1 MLSALAC
8 GAQVYKPKAA
18 DVTIM
23 RDYVHGEKVK
33 EATLRYGHVD
43 MHKKE
48 LKDKA
53 AKAARREDK
62 KEAARVSAGSPTLWL
77 IIGFLVQSK
86 WDRLSCALGFVH
98 LPCSLSSKCL
108 LPKARQMTLHLL
120 AGVARGSFWDSE
132 QAG

>member
-1 MLSALAC
+1 MQLFRHSTSSHKLQQLLESTRIGEHYLLAKTASWAQSKRTFGMLSKLTC

-18 DVTIM
+18 DVIIM

-53 AKAARREDK
+53 TKAARREDK
-62 KEAARVSAGSPTLWL
+62 KEAARVILCLVVGFMVQLNGTDSA
-77 IIGFLVQSK
+77 
-86 WDRLSCALGFVH
+86 VH
-98 LPCSLSSKCL
+98 
-108 LPKARQMTLHLL
+108 
-120 AGVARGSFWDSE
+120 
-132 QAG
+132 

>member
-1 MLSALAC
+1 MLSELTC

-18 DVTIM
+18 DVIIM
-23 RDYVHGEKVK
+23 RDYLHGEKVK

-62 KEAARVSAGSPTLWL
+62 KEAARVSAGSPTLCVMV
-77 IIGFLVQSK
+77 GFLVQSK
-86 WDRLSCALGFVH
+86 RDRLSCALGFVH
-98 LPCSLSSKCL
+98 LPCSCSGRCL
-108 LPKARQMTLHLL
+108 LPTAGQLTLHLP
-120 AGVARGSFWDSE
+120 AGVARGSV
-132 QAG
+132 